1 MQEEGVRYFKGHE
14 RIEKEDGTRT
24 SGRCAFFKITSEP
37 QEQLF
42 GDPWTVE
49 ASFLEKTGLTHYSTV
64 EEAEKDFYIQREISQ
79 QEYEIYES
87 VQTILTEIF
96 MNQFTGGFP
105 RMENVRHNVRRLDR
119 LTHKFNPTDMS
130 IANALALMFANQLRN
145 DQNNENIIE

>member
-1 MQEEGVRYFKGHE
+1 MHEDDVRYFKGHE

-24 SGRCAFFKITSEP
+24 SGRCAFFKITSDP
-37 QEQLF
+37 QKQLF

-49 ASFLEKTGLTHYSTV
+49 ASFLEKTGLTHYSTI

-96 MNQFTGGFP
+96 MNQFTGGFL
-105 RMENVRHNVRRLDR
+105 RMGNVKHNVRRLDR
-119 LTHKFNPTDMS
+119 LTRNFNPDDMS
-130 IANALALMFANQLRN
+130 IAEAMATMLQ
-145 DQNNENIIE
+145 IS